1 MPFYLDEQEVV
12 SHVDGLESVLIVPCR
27 FCPAASAAVRSGE
40 PYIEFPRSSLQ
51 TASYERLI
59 ARVKADLE
67 DLGIR
72 ADVFKSHLVHQ
83 FVLCMW
89 SSKRRRK
96 LARRARD
103 YDALVV
109 MGCEAAVDTVRDAIK
124 PSDCRVIQGVKTEGV
139 MSIQPRFSF
148 PATVRLELQGVSPTI
163 FAGQQA

>member
-12 SHVDGLESVLIVPCR
+12 THVDGLESVLIVPCR

-40 PYIEFPRSSLQ
+40 PYIDFPRSSLQ

-59 ARVKADLE
+59 AKVKADLE
-67 DLGIR
+67 DLGLR
-72 ADVFKSHLVHQ
+72 VGVFKSNLVHQ

-89 SSKRRRK
+89 TASRRRK
-96 LARRARD
+96 LARLARD

-109 MGCEAAVDTVRDAIK
+109 MGCEAAVDTVRDAIR
-124 PSDCRVIQGVKTEGV
+124 PSECRVIQGVKTEGV

-148 PATVRLELQGVSPTI
+148 PATVRLELQGVSPTT
-163 FAGQQA
+163 FAEQQG